1 MREFR
6 KKQKK
11 MKKIMNILLT
21 ITIAYILIYYFIQ
34 PTLTAAVGT
43 GVTMVVLYIMY
54 GFVLACMVVLF
65 QYTNTY
71 SKCDKFLESVEN
83 ELSDTGYYYTSRT
96 EKTAEE
102 YSNAVED
109 DLKEHGY
116 SLSFNET
123 IDEFEFDCVARKKK
137 EYFYIINIDELEKS
151 DIVAYLDSAIYDVT
165 AVNISRK
172 GDGVLMF
179 VCDKAD
185 EGAISVSKMI
195 TPLGKKEQ
203 IKFAIAIVE
212 LSSSRVYFLGN
223 QPTKCQQ
230 MIANYAM
237 NCEVPIKDEF
247 KGTER
252 MQFQDDL
259 EEHMK
264 DFNLKDFKNG
274 AFFAH

>member
-96 EKTAEE
+96 EKTTEE
-102 YSNAVED
+102 YSKAVED
-109 DLKEHGY
+109 DLKEHGF

-123 IDEFEFDCVARKKK
+123 IDDFEFDCVARKKK
-137 EYFYIINIDELEKS
+137 EYFYIINIDELEK
-151 DIVAYLDSAIYDVT
+151 AILWRILT
-165 AVNISRK
+165 
-172 GDGVLMF
+172 L
-179 VCDKAD
+179 
-185 EGAISVSKMI
+185 
-195 TPLGKKEQ
+195 
-203 IKFAIAIVE
+203 
-212 LSSSRVYFLGN
+212 
-223 QPTKCQQ
+223 
-230 MIANYAM
+230 
-237 NCEVPIKDEF
+237 
-247 KGTER
+247 
-252 MQFQDDL
+252 QF
-259 EEHMK
+259 MM
-264 DFNLKDFKNG
+264 
-274 AFFAH
+274 

>member
-102 YSNAVED
+102 YSKAVEN
-109 DLKEHGY
+109 DLKEHGF

-123 IDEFEFDCVARKKK
+123 IDAFEFDCVARKKK

-179 VCDKAD
+179 
-185 EGAISVSKMI
+185 
-195 TPLGKKEQ
+195 
-203 IKFAIAIVE
+203 AIAIVE
-212 LSSSRVYFLGN
+212 LSTSRVYFLGN

-264 DFNLKDFKNG
+264 EFNLKDFKNG

>member
-21 ITIAYILIYYFIQ
+21 IINLLQCSCIIIFILIYYFIQ

-83 ELSDTGYYYTSRT
+83 ELSDTGYYYT

-102 YSNAVED
+102 YSKAVEN
-109 DLKEHGY
+109 DLKEHGF

-123 IDEFEFDCVARKKK
+123 IDAFEFDCVARKKK

-195 TPLGKKEQ
+195 SLLLQ
-203 IKFAIAIVE
+203 
-212 LSSSRVYFLGN
+212 
-223 QPTKCQQ
+223 
-230 MIANYAM
+230 
-237 NCEVPIKDEF
+237 
-247 KGTER
+247 
-252 MQFQDDL
+252 
-259 EEHMK
+259 
-264 DFNLKDFKNG
+264 
-274 AFFAH
+274 

>member
-102 YSNAVED
+102 YSKAVEN
-109 DLKEHGY
+109 DLKEHGF

-123 IDEFEFDCVARKKK
+123 IDAFEFDCVARKKK

-185 EGAISVSKMI
+185 EGAI
-195 TPLGKKEQ
+195 
-203 IKFAIAIVE
+203 
-212 LSSSRVYFLGN
+212 
-223 QPTKCQQ
+223 C
-230 MIANYAM
+230 
-237 NCEVPIKDEF
+237 
-247 KGTER
+247 
-252 MQFQDDL
+252 
-259 EEHMK
+259 
-264 DFNLKDFKNG
+264 FKNDYASRQKG
-274 AFFAH
+274 ANQVCYCNSRA

>member
-11 MKKIMNILLT
+11 LKKTMNTLLIVT
-21 ITIAYILIYYFIQ
+21 VVYILVYYFIQ
-34 PTLTAAVGT
+34 PTLTKAVGT

-54 GFVLACMVVLF
+54 GLVLACMVVLF

-83 ELSDTGYYYTSRT
+83 ELSDTGYYFTSRK
-96 EKTAEE
+96 EKTVDE
-102 YSNAVED
+102 YSKAVED

-123 IDEFEFDCVARKKK
+123 IDDFEFDCIARKKK

-151 DIVAYLDSAIYDVT
+151 DIIAYLDSAVYDVT

-179 VCDKAD
+179 VCNTAD
-185 EGAISVSKMI
+185 EDALSISKMI

-212 LSSSRVYFLGN
+212 LETSRVYFLGN
-223 QPTKCQQ
+223 QVTKCQQ

-237 NCEVPIKDEF
+237 NCEVPIKDEY
-247 KGTER
+247 KGKER
-252 MQFQDDL
+252 MPFQDDL

-274 AFFAH
+274 TFYAH